1 MLSLFLLRGSIKI
14 NLLSIIQLPGLI
26 DKDSASENNEKKIA
40 TEESY
45 LDETEGKN
53 IKEAVS
59 ELDLDYK
66 SGETN
71 ITKEKTKL
79 IALGEKVR

>member
-14 NLLSIIQLPGLI
+14 KLLSIIQLPGLI

-45 LDETEGKN
+45 LDEAEGKN

-71 ITKEKTKL
+71 ITKEKTKV
-79 IALGEKVR
+79 IAPGEKVR